1 VGFAAESLEMGRLM
15 RCCDPLHDGGA
26 VVKGATDMG
35 GAWSLVVSAAAAV
48 TTAASMSATAAT
60 AVEATATL
68 GVSTAAAVEVAAT
81 LGMSSAVVTAAALSV
96 TSAAVAAAI
105 ASAIAAAATVAAAAR
120 VVAGA
125 SVEATA
131 TLTAEAMVAP
141 AVAVAPVGPGTDAE
155 EDAVVEVAR
164 AVVAVRSAT
173 VGGIAVIAV
182 LADGLRAVIATPEVD
197 ANADLGVGR
206 WWGHQGHECQGREQR
221 SCTQEG
227 LKSAHFGTFQTVSA
241 VPIGAWVSAGS
252 RERSIK
258 ETRASCNVRWR
269 TE

>member
-1 VGFAAESLEMGRLM
+1 
-15 RCCDPLHDGGA
+15 
-26 VVKGATDMG
+26 MG

-48 TTAASMSATAAT
+48 TTAASMSATAAAVSAAALSMSAAAT

-105 ASAIAAAATVAAAAR
+105 ASAIAAAATVAAASAG

-125 SVEATA
+125 SVEASA